1 MPSPFQLNLDDL
13 TLARLRRGE
22 AAAQTSVFRQF
33 ERPVHTLCV
42 RLLGDVNQA
51 LDALQDCFV
60 QAFVQIASFRGDSVF
75 GLWLRSIVVHRCLRE
90 IRDRKALLSVDEL
103 DDSGDLVQEES
114 SLLER
119 IDLHNAVQQLPSRA
133 RAVLWLY
140 HVEGFRHSEIAAFFG
155 ASESFSKTQLARA
168 LTKLRVHFDLTTV

>member
-90 IRDRKALLSVDEL
+90 IRDRKALLGVDEL

-119 IDLHNAVQQLPSRA
+119 IDLHNAVPVAQGPYCGFTTLKAFAIAKLRRFLAPARAFLKPNWRA
-133 RAVLWLY
+133 RSPSCACTL
-140 HVEGFRHSEIAAFFG
+140 I
-155 ASESFSKTQLARA
+155 
-168 LTKLRVHFDLTTV
+168 